1 MFYLL
6 GSTGAGSAVTD
17 FWCFYQIFCCFYL
30 KSNLSMMQNGKSN
43 GQNSKTR
50 SLLMFLPILSPFRL
64 TKPAEWHTKRRI
76 QCTKQQ
82 NHITFAVFT
91 DIFDVLTVRTGW
103 QCEPAAWDKTANPTV
118 GTAKPDR
125 FWRFYRYFRRSDS
138 QNRPNGIQ
146 NGKSTAQNSKTNVLR
161 IVFCCLWQWIR
172 RSDR

>member
-1 MFYLL
+1 MMQNGKSNGQNSKTRSLLMFLPIL
-6 GSTGAGSAVTD
+6 SPFRLTKPAEWHTKRL
-17 FWCFYQIFCCFYL
+17 YL

-91 DIFDVLTVRTGW
+91 DIFDVLTVRTG
-103 QCEPAAWDKTANPTV
+103 
-118 GTAKPDR
+118 
-125 FWRFYRYFRRSDS
+125 
-138 QNRPNGIQ
+138 
-146 NGKSTAQNSKTNVLR
+146 
-161 IVFCCLWQWIR
+161 
-172 RSDR
+172 